1 MAITF
6 KYPLINRPTPYDS
19 IRLPTIP
26 LTLYGNNGSSLDT
39 VALIDSGA
47 DVTTLP
53 KEIGE
58 LLELDLKSNKTEVR
72 GIGGTL
78 AVVDERIMVKIGNA
92 HETYRLRIPVMV
104 PLTDSKTVP
113 EILLG
118 RAGIFNQFDI
128 IFKERDEKIVFKKRT
143 DIKAK

>member
-6 KYPLINRPTPYDS
+6 KYPLINRPKPYDP

-26 LTLYGNNGSSLDT
+26 ITLFGNKGTSIDA

-53 KEIGE
+53 KDIGE

-78 AVVDERIMVKIGNA
+78 AAVNERITIKIGNA

-128 IFKERDEKIVFKKRT
+128 IFKERDAKIVFKKRT
-143 DIKAK
+143 DIKVK